1 MEHAKEILQRP
12 MSGPAETP
20 QPSQA
25 FLDAL
30 QANLA
35 LFGEIYRQELTPLA
49 VVAYREAL
57 KDLSV
62 KALNV
67 GFELALKNCKFIPNP
82 AEIRAYAAE
91 CPPPPATNGCEVCR
105 GTGWRVVPRMDGL
118 GDQARRCECSPR
130 KAKT

>member
-1 MEHAKEILQRP
+1 MEHANEIIQRP
-12 MSGPAETP
+12 MSGNLETP
-20 QPSQA
+20 QPSPE
-25 FLDAL
+25 FLEAL

-62 KALNV
+62 KALNL

-91 CPPPPATNGCEVCR
+91 CPAPAPTEGCELCR
-105 GTGWRVVPRMDGL
+105 GTGWRVVPRMDGQ
-118 GDQARRCECSPR
+118 GDHARRCDCRAR
-130 KAKT
+130 KASA